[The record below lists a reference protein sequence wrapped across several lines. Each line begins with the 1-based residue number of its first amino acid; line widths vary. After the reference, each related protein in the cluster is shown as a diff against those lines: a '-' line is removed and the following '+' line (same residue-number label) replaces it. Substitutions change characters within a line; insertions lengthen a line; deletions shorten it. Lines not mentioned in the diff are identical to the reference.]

1 MYMYIQPANRGFH
14 INLWSSLL
22 WVDTNTHF
30 LIFLYKDKWIGLLH
44 HVCNKHE
51 WGLNEKC
58 DHDEGSHDP
67 DLPWFDRRDKDFAE
81 LQKVV
86 LNAELLESFKYYVRF
101 R

>member
-1 MYMYIQPANRGFH
+1 M
-14 INLWSSLL
+14 
-22 WVDTNTHF
+22 DTNTHF